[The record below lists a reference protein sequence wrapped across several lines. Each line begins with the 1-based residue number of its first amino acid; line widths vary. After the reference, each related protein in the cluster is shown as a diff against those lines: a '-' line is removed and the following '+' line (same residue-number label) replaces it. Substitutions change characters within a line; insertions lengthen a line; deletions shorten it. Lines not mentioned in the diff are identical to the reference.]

1 MSEAAA
7 AGTQEAGGEMA
18 EIAGD
23 RPLLLFFERRTSGP
37 ARRMQSLVAH
47 FARKERSRLRVV
59 RVDADENRPLV
70 EKLRVDEIPSLVLV
84 KDRRAVGRLRG
95 RATGEEIE
103 ELIRR
108 HVA

>member
-1 MSEAAA
+1 M
-7 AGTQEAGGEMA
+7 
-18 EIAGD
+18 
-23 RPLLLFFERRTSGP
+23 LLFFERRTSGP

-70 EKLRVDEIPSLVLV
+70 EKLHVDEIPSLVLV

>member
-1 MSEAAA
+1 MSKATDASAPARVE
-7 AGTQEAGGEMA
+7 GPSPESGE
-18 EIAGD
+18 
-23 RPLLLFFERRTSGP
+23 RPLLLFFECRTSGP

-59 RVDADENRPLV
+59 RVDADENRSLV
-70 EKLRVDEIPSLVLV
+70 EKLKVDQIPSLVLV
-84 KDRRAVGRLRG
+84 KDKRAVGRLRG

-103 ELIRR
+103 ELIRQ